1 MASRTSKVLAA
12 TVPLGIIASGVLVW
26 QASYAAFSAT
36 TTNPNNNFSA
46 GSVTLT
52 DDHQPSTVL
61 FNASALKPGSTGSSC
76 IKVTY
81 NGSLASTVKMY
92 VKSGDLTN
100 TAPGDLSPYLTL
112 QIAEGTGN
120 AADCSDFGGTPS
132 NIYNPTGVG
141 DTAKTLSDFSTNRS
155 TFGTGV
161 SGFAPT
167 GSGQSK
173 TYKITYWLQD
183 QSAAQGKNSTVKFT
197 WEAQNT

>member
-36 TTNPNNNFSA
+36 TSNPSNSFSA
-46 GSVTLT
+46 GTVALT

-61 FNASALKPGSTGSSC
+61 FNASALKPGSTASSC

-81 NGSLASTVKMY
+81 NGSLAANVKLY

-112 QIAEGTGN
+112 QVAEGTGN
-120 AADCSDFGGTPS
+120 AADCSDFAGGS
-132 NIYNPTGVG
+132 NIYNPTGST
-141 DTAKTLSDFSTNRS
+141 DLTKTLNDFATTKT

-161 SGFAPT
+161 SAFAPS

-183 QSAAQGKNSTVKFT
+183 NNAAQGKNATAKFT

>member
-36 TTNPNNNFSA
+36 TTNPNNSFSA
-46 GSVTLT
+46 GSVVLT

-61 FNASALKPGSTGSSC
+61 FNASGLKPGSNGSSC

-81 NGSLASTVKMY
+81 NGNLAATVKMY
-92 VKSGDLTN
+92 IKSGDLTN
-100 TAPGDLSPYLTL
+100 TTGDLSPYLTL
-112 QIAEGTGN
+112 QVAEGTGN
-120 AADCSDFGGTPS
+120 AADCSDFAGGS
-132 NIYNPTGVG
+132 NLYNPTGSG
-141 DTAKTLSDFSTNRS
+141 DTTKTLADFATNKT

-161 SGFAPT
+161 SAFAPT
-167 GSGQSK
+167 GSGQTK
-173 TYKITYWLQD
+173 TYKISYWLQD
-183 QSAAQGKNSTVKFT
+183 NNLAQGKNNTVKFT